1 MTKQSR
7 YSRRLSRGIA
17 QPVEPPRL
25 PEERPGPPGGVRDA
39 NRRRRVEQIGQGA
52 LKLFLD
58 RGVADVTVDDVVA
71 AAGIAKG
78 SFYRYFDGMEDLVDA
93 LLRPLRE
100 LLLRALEAAAAGIA
114 AAEPAE
120 VATPYLALAAALS
133 DAVIT
138 HADLFRL
145 FLQESR
151 GPAVGARRPIR
162 LLADEVTRRGVE
174 LSVEGR
180 RRGWFRSTDPR
191 VATLIIIGA
200 AERLIFE
207 HLGSGR
213 FADPAEISSALVS
226 TIIDGVR
233 KR

>member
-1 MTKQSR
+1 
-7 YSRRLSRGIA
+7 
-17 QPVEPPRL
+17 
-25 PEERPGPPGGVRDA
+25 
-39 NRRRRVEQIGQGA
+39 VEQIGQAA
-52 LKLFLD
+52 LKLFLE
-58 RGVADVTVDDVVA
+58 RGVADVTVDDVVIE
-71 AAGIAKG
+71 AGIAKG
-78 SFYRYFDGMEDLVDA
+78 SFYRYFESMEDVVDA
-93 LLRPLRE
+93 LLHPLRE
-100 LLLRALEAAAAGIA
+100 LMLRALGAATAGIA
-114 AAEPAE
+114 AAEPAQL
-120 VATPYLALAAALS
+120 ANPYLALAAS
-133 DAVIT
+133 VSEAVIT
-138 HADLFRL
+138 HAALFRL
-145 FLQESR
+145 FLQEAR

-174 LSVEGR
+174 LALEGR

-207 HLGSGR
+207 HLCTGG